1 MALQNKSANIPMDR
15 NLRLMKQQKHI
26 IPGNENILPGKN
38 MATNVS
44 KIPTRSVLGIVNA
57 NCVPDK
63 KASATDFKKPT
74 VPLQSTVLK
83 NTISTKFS
91 STSSLNQNVQQNR
104 KLSNPSIKRN
114 LSSSS
119 LNRSTA
125 KPAVPRT
132 ILQAAKAGI
141 QKPTVLKA
149 PNKQQTSQSKR
160 LLRND
165 STASLLCSQLDT
177 NKTASLEIEK
187 CEQDL
192 NNVSL
197 EEDVDIGDV
206 GDPFLLGCYVKDIYS
221 YLFELE
227 KRYIIQEDYLLVNS
241 KDSSVK
247 RNIVPKYRTILVDYM
262 IDMQQQYNLFPET
275 LFLAVYMLDKYLE
288 LEPSV
293 TKANLQC
300 VGVAAMFLASKY
312 EEIQMP
318 DVTEFAAMTE
328 NYVKVKD
335 ILAMEVLIVQK
346 LGFDLSRPHPL
357 AFLRRFSKVAKA
369 GKFCHIYAKYF
380 IELALN
386 DYNLV
391 HERPSIIAA
400 AALYLA
406 HVANKNDMRGFWSRS
421 LIHYTRYTE
430 EDIMPVVYKL
440 AKALLDNTDEEAPK
454 YRAVKDKYS
463 KSTNCR
469 ISVSPILAQ
478 PSATIKSLAAK
489 AKVLA

>member
-15 NLRLMKQQKHI
+15 NLRMLKQQKHI
-26 IPGNENILPGKN
+26 VPGNENILPGKN
-38 MATNVS
+38 MLANVS

-63 KASATDFKKPT
+63 KASASDFKKPT
-74 VPLQSTVLK
+74 VPVLSSTVLK

-91 STSSLNQNVQQNR
+91 STSSLSQNVLQNR
-104 KLSNPSIKRN
+104 KHSIPSIKRN

-119 LNRSTA
+119 VNGST
-125 KPAVPRT
+125 AVPRT
-132 ILQAAKAGI
+132 ILQAAKTGI

-149 PNKQQTSQSKR
+149 PNKTQTSQSKR

-165 STASLLCSQLDT
+165 STASLFGSQPDT
-177 NKTASLEIEK
+177 NKTATLAIEQ

-197 EEDVDIGDV
+197 EEDVDVADV

-227 KRYIIQEDYLLVNS
+227 KRYTLPEDYLQVNS
-241 KDSSVK
+241 KDASVK
-247 RNIVPKYRTILVDYM
+247 RSILPKYRTILVDYL

-275 LFLAVYMLDKYLE
+275 LFLAVYMLDKYLQ

-391 HERPSIIAA
+391 HERPSMIAA
-400 AALYLA
+400 AVVYLA
-406 HVANKNDMRGFWSRS
+406 HVANKTDMRGFWSRT

-430 EDIMPVVYKL
+430 QQVMPVVYKL
-440 AKALLDNTDEEAPK
+440 AKALMDNTDEEAPK

-463 KSTNCR
+463 KSNNCR